1 MVATSLTLGL
11 CLTRH
16 FVVFQIFSFF
26 VGLASVS
33 PQILIPLAADLAPL
47 ERRGSAISVVLS
59 GLLFGLLLA
68 RVLAGII
75 AEFAPS
81 WRVVY
86 YFALSVQ
93 SAVLLGIWSLLPDYP
108 PKAANEKLGYWKI
121 LGSMAKF
128 AVTEPCLIQ
137 AYLINMASSATFS
150 SYWVTLTFLLG
161 EAPYNY
167 ST

>member
-1 MVATSLTLGL
+1 M
-11 CLTRH
+11 
-16 FVVFQIFSFF
+16 
-26 VGLASVS
+26 GLASVT
-33 PQILIPLAADLAPL
+33 PQILIPLAADLAPI

-59 GLLFGLLLA
+59 GVLFGLLLA

-93 SAVLLGIWSLLPDYP
+93 GVVLLGIWALLPNYP
-108 PKAANEKLGYWKI
+108 PKAGNDQLGYWKI

-128 AVTEPCLIQ
+128 AVTEPALIQ